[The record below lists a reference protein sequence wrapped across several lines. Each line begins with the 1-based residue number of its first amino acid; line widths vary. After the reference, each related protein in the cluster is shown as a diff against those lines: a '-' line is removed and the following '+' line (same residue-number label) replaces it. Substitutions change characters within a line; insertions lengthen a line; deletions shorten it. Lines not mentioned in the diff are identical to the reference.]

1 MVIPLKYI
9 LKCVISGS
17 KRMLGFRFLVYN
29 AQSSYQKV
37 TSIFKPTSDVWDCL
51 FPNILI
57 SVGWFP

>member
-17 KRMLGFRFLVYN
+17 KRMLSVGFLEYN

-37 TSIFKPTSDVWDCL
+37 TSIFKPTRHVWDCS
-51 FPNILI
+51 FPNII
-57 SVGWFP
+57 SVGWVP